1 MQSIMND
8 LNGKARSIIGTSC
21 QQLITIGKNIKGLL
35 EDYEKQRPELII
47 NWKELEHFA
56 DTPIIEQGKAIYK
69 QIYLFVSLMQL
80 YMQKQQ

>member
-1 MQSIMND
+1 V
-8 LNGKARSIIGTSC
+8 KA
-21 QQLITIGKNIKGLL
+21 LL

-56 DTPIIEQGKAIYK
+56 DNPILEDGKNLYK

-80 YMQKQQ
+80 YMQKRQ